1 MKANCA
7 ECREEKNIR
16 ARGLCYPCYAV
27 PEVRVAHG
35 MTGCG
40 NRGYNPDGNKRECV
54 GCGTEAPYRHGPK
67 LQAEGWHVHV
77 LTLFRSDGTKR
88 NTELHCP
95 DCFSRYGVPEE
106 REYLTPEQ
114 LRVGRKP
121 QTGWTPPRVRSS
133 IGIPFEG
140 GGLGELE
147 AATRPA
153 AFERLGPSSPRRTSR
168 AAG

>member
-1 MKANCA
+1 MKVCG
-7 ECREEKNIR
+7 ECKQEKIIR
-16 ARGLCYPCYAV
+16 ARGLCYPCYGI

-40 NRGYNPDGNKRECV
+40 NRGYNPDGNRRECV

-95 DCFSRYGVPEE
+95 DCFGRYGVPEE
-106 REYLTPEQ
+106 KPYLTPEAISRFAPVAGGETPAGR
-114 LRVGRKP
+114 RVMA
-121 QTGWTPPRVRSS
+121 TASANVAS
-133 IGIPFEG
+133 
-140 GGLGELE
+140 GLF
-147 AATRPA
+147 TR
-153 AFERLGPSSPRRTSR
+153 
-168 AAG
+168 